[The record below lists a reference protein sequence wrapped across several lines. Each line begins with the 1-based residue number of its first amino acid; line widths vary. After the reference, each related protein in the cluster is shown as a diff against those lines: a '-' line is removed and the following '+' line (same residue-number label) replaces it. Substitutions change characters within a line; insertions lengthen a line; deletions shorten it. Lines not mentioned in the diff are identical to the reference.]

1 MDKQYKTEIIKNAK
15 EKSDL
20 FAKVEVV
27 GDLEV
32 GKTSILRRLI
42 QNEFIEEYTATV
54 GYEFNPYL
62 VKVNNT
68 IIKFQIWDM
77 CGNENYRP
85 VLLNLYRNALLGV
98 LVYSV
103 CSRESFKNLETW
115 IPQLKKSALPNS
127 KIILIGNKNDNEEKR
142 EVSFEEGKLL
152 CEKNKLELFQEIS
165 AKNGFSSPNFLELA
179 AISLYKDYEL
189 HKEDDESFTLNNKDE
204 SIMLDLEYKKHNSRC
219 C

>member
-15 EKSDL
+15 AKSDL

-204 SIMLDLEYKKHNSRC
+204 SIMLDLEYKKHNSIC

>member
-1 MDKQYKTEIIKNAK
+1 MDRQYKTEIIKNAK
-15 EKSDL
+15 AKSDL

>member
-15 EKSDL
+15 AKSDL

>member
-15 EKSDL
+15 AKSDL

-127 KIILIGNKNDNEEKR
+127 KIILIGNKNDDEEKR

-204 SIMLDLEYKKHNSRC
+204 SIMLDLEYKKH
-219 C
+219 